1 MLSHDTV
8 NKEYFV
14 DAIVD
19 GDADSFL
26 DAISGAIKMR
36 RESLNE
42 RKMLFINAGD
52 VVRFNK
58 TTRPKYLA
66 GLEAEVVRV
75 NKKRIVVKFINEDSK
90 RRARKFGIGE
100 FTTPISLVEKIS

>member
-1 MLSHDTV
+1 MQHDTV

-26 DAISGAIKMR
+26 DAISSAIKMR
-36 RESLNE
+36 KESLNE
-42 RKMLFINAGD
+42 RRMLFINPGD
-52 VVRFNK
+52 IVRFNK

-75 NKKRIVVKFINEDSK
+75 NQKRIVVKFTEDDYK
-90 RRARKFGIGE
+90 RRARKFGFGE
-100 FTTPISLVEKIS
+100 FTTPVSLVEKVS